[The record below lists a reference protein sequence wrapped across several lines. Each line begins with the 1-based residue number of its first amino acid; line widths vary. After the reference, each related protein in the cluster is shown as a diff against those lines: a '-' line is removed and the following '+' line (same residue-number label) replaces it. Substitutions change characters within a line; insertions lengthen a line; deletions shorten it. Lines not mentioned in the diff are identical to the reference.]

1 MRPFDNRQQAG
12 RLLAERLASED
23 LTPPVVV
30 LALPRG
36 GVPVAAEV
44 ARRLG
49 APLDLLFV
57 RRIGAPRH
65 REYAVAAVVDGK
77 DPQIVVDTASRAAG
91 ADPDYIEREAATALL
106 EIERR
111 RQVYLRGR
119 APLELAGVT
128 AIVVDDGI
136 ATGHTMSAAIKA
148 LRKRGVASIILAV
161 PVAPHSTVSALRSQ
175 CDRLICLAEPE
186 PFEAV
191 GLHYADFHQV
201 SDAEVIAVLDA
212 LTAAPPVVEP
222 QALPFA
228 GV

>member
-1 MRPFDNRQQAG
+1 MSPFDNRQQAG

-44 ARRLG
+44 ARCLG

-57 RRIGAPRH
+57 RRIGAPWH

-77 DPQIVVDTASRAAG
+77 DPQIVVDPSSRAAG
-91 ADPDYIEREAATALL
+91 ADPDYIEREAATELL

-119 APLELAGVT
+119 SPIELAGTT

-148 LRKRGVASIILAV
+148 LRKRGVAHVILAV
-161 PVAPHSTVSALRSQ
+161 PVGPHSTVSALRSQ

-201 SDAEVIAVLDA
+201 SDEEVIEALDGLHPMPSIPAAGAV
-212 LTAAPPVVEP
+212 
-222 QALPFA
+222 PFA
-228 GV
+228 DI

>member
-1 MRPFDNRQQAG
+1 MSPFENREQAG
-12 RLLAERLASED
+12 RLLAERLAREK
-23 LTPPVVV
+23 LAPPVVV

-57 RRIGAPRH
+57 RRIGAPWH

-77 DPQIVVDTASRAAG
+77 DPQIVVDAASTVAG
-91 ADPDYIEREAATALL
+91 VDPAYIEREAASELC

-111 RQVYLRGR
+111 REVYLRGR
-119 APLELAGVT
+119 APVDLAGTT

-148 LRKRGVASIILAV
+148 LRKRGAASVIVAV
-161 PVAPHSTVSALRSQ
+161 PVAPHSTLILLRSQ
-175 CDRLICLAEPE
+175 CDRLICLEEPD

-191 GLHYADFHQV
+191 GLHYTDFHQV
-201 SDAEVIAVLDA
+201 SDDEVIEA
-212 LTAAPPVVEP
+212 LKALAAEP
-222 QALPFA
+222 AAHETSPAQ
-228 GV
+228 